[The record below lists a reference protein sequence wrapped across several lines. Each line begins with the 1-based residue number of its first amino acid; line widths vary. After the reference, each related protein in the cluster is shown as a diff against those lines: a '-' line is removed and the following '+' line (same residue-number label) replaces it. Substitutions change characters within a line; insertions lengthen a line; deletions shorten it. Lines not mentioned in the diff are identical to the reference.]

1 MARLKAL
8 ALSVFLIAEA
18 LTVMPAGARTNDRL
32 ARATA
37 YPSTLSVVSN
47 DPYTNHGTYH
57 RTQVEPDSAA
67 FGSTIVSVF
76 QSGRS
81 INWGASNFGWSVSS
95 DAGLTWTDEFLPG
108 TTIHATPP
116 GRWRR
121 ITDPAIAY
129 DARHD
134 TWLIV
139 GEGMRHLR
147 CGLAQTCAGARVFV
161 SRSTDGGQTFGE
173 PLLPARPDR
182 TQFFDVPWIACD
194 NFASSPFYGNCYMV
208 WVDGPNASRLHAYTS
223 ADGGLTWSAGRI
235 ATPHRC
241 ADHPVLVV
249 RPDGDVVIGGG
260 LGGCDVLSKATFI
273 STDGGKSYSGPFA
286 IPTYDSRAP
295 AHIRAWGIARFDV
308 DAAGRVYAAVQDCAF
323 RRAEEGVCT
332 HNDIVLSTSDDGLS
346 WTEMY
351 RIPIDPVTSSADHF
365 LPAIAVDPE
374 TSGASTHIAI
384 VYYFHPDQWC
394 DAETC
399 DLYVG
404 LASSVDGGSTWAVRT
419 LAGPFKHTWFPLTDS
434 GYMVGEYIGISFVD
448 GSAIPVFPVASE
460 GECVLGE
467 TSSCN
472 VWTASATIPLGA

>member
-1 MARLKAL
+1 MRVDRFGRVQLFLTAMLL
-8 ALSVFLIAEA
+8 AQLQAVA
-18 LTVMPAGARTNDRL
+18 VAGAPV
-32 ARATA
+32 AASATS
-37 YPSTLSVVSN
+37 PQLRIVSE
-47 DPYTNHGTYH
+47 DPYTNPGTYH

-81 INWGASNFGWSVSS
+81 VNWGASNFGWSVSS
-95 DAGLTWTDEFLPG
+95 DAGLTWTDGFLPG

-116 GRWRR
+116 GHWRR
-121 ITDPAIAY
+121 VTDPAIAY

-147 CGLAQTCAGARVFV
+147 CGLALTCAGARVFV
-161 SRSTDGGQTFGE
+161 SRSTDGAQTFGE

-194 NFASSPFYGNCYMV
+194 NSASSPFYGNCYMV

-223 ADGGLTWSAGRI
+223 PDGGLTWSAATI

-260 LGGCDVLSKATFI
+260 LGGCDVHPKATFI
-273 STDGGKSYSGPFA
+273 STDGGMSYSGPFA
-286 IPTYDSRAP
+286 IPTYDSREP

-332 HNDIVLSTSDDGLS
+332 HNDIVLSTSDDGRD

-404 LASSVDGGSTWAVRT
+404 LASSVDGGSRWAVRT

-448 GSAIPVFPVASE
+448 GSAIPIFPVASE
-460 GECVLGE
+460 GECVRGE
-467 TSSCN
+467 ISSCN
-472 VWTASATIPLGA
+472 VWTASATIQLAA